1 MCPKCKECYSCKDL
15 DAEGLGRCKPC
26 KTECRLVY
34 KMQLLVKDS
43 SSQMNKNFY
52 RIILFSGVN
61 DDDSDPNGVSNF
73 FTGVPGNKPCNLYQN
88 AEALSVIEKHIRL
101 MLRYNVWIDALIER
115 KGTFFLIRDTQIK
128 NL

>member
-1 MCPKCKECYSCKDL
+1 
-15 DAEGLGRCKPC
+15 
-26 KTECRLVY
+26 
-34 KMQLLVKDS
+34 
-43 SSQMNKNFY
+43 MNKNFY
-52 RIILFSGVN
+52 RIILFSGIN

-88 AEALSVIEKHIRL
+88 SEALSVIEKHIRL

-128 NL
+128 TL